1 MQSATSSAMD
11 LEPIK
16 DNLDNRSVCSSVCS
30 SMKNAELIM
39 AAFSSNQLSLTI
51 EEETGESEKTSK
63 SSEVSPS
70 QSSSISA
77 DTTEKNSNISPDK
90 DCSINNI
97 NEYINDDKDD
107 EVTSENP
114 MSGSENQREEDS
126 SELMNSSAIQQV
138 SSR

>member
-97 NEYINDDKDD
+97 NEYINNDKDD